1 MDNPLRKQTANPNT
15 TSNQRNIP
23 FTVCCVVGDLEDV
36 AEYEEIGVVR
46 TFCES
51 HSVLFQ
57 VRSFAPARY
66 EEDSLQVRHLP
77 AFHIYD
83 KKRTCQS
90 TFYAEDDPIVRIK
103 TEIVRTQEA
112 VEAAARE
119 REAWTQRWRAVTGLF
134 VPRQKIAHN

>member
-1 MDNPLRKQTANPNT
+1 MDNPLRKPNT
-15 TSNQRNIP
+15 NQRNMP

-46 TFCES
+46 TFC
-51 HSVLFQ
+51 VGQGVPFQ
-57 VRSFAPARY
+57 VRLFDSARY

-90 TFYAEDDPIVRIK
+90 TFYAEDNPIVRIK